1 MTSKHFAVI
10 GSPIEHSLS
19 PKIHSVAYEFLG
31 LDWDYT
37 RFEVKEDGLSSF
49 LGAEGSHLAGIS
61 VTMPLKNKAA
71 AIATN
76 SDSIVEQLGVANT
89 LLKTQAGYS
98 AYNTDVF
105 GIQQALAGAWA
116 EGIESIAILGA
127 GATAQSAL
135 YAVAVNSPDA
145 KVAVYARD
153 VSRSEAI
160 RSLAA
165 SLGVNLEIRELGAYS
180 TSHNLTIST
189 IPSLA
194 LDDLVAGNQDGWF
207 LNASYSSKDL
217 AFTKQFSAGRAVAGE
232 TMLTWQAIARIRIFL
247 TGSTD
252 IELDNEAGLFAKM
265 SGAL

>member
-19 PKIHSVAYEFLG
+19 PKIHSAAYEFLG

-61 VTMPLKNKAA
+61 VTMPLKNEAA

-89 LLKTQAGYS
+89 LVKTEAGYS

-105 GIQQALAGAWA
+105 GIQQALAGAWV

-135 YAVAVNSPDA
+135 YAVSVSAPEA

-153 VSRSEAI
+153 VSKSEAI

-165 SLGVNLEIRELGAYS
+165 SLGVNLEVRELGTYS
-180 TSHNLTIST
+180 NSHDLTIST
-189 IPSLA
+189 IPSSA
-194 LDDLVAGNQDGWF
+194 LDDLVAGSQKGWF
-207 LNASYSSKDL
+207 LNASYSSKDSL
-217 AFTKQFSAGRAVAGE
+217 FTKQFSAERAVAGQ
-232 TMLTWQAIARIRIFL
+232 TMLIWQAIAQIRIFL
-247 TGSTD
+247 TGSAD
-252 IELDNEAGLFAKM
+252 VELDNEAGLFAKM

>member
-19 PKIHSVAYEFLG
+19 PKIHSAAYEFLG

-49 LGAEGSHLAGIS
+49 LGTTGSHLAGIS
-61 VTMPLKNKAA
+61 VTMPLKNEAT

-89 LLKTQAGYS
+89 LLKTESGYS

-105 GIQQALAGAWA
+105 GIQQALAGAWV

-135 YAVAVNSPDA
+135 YAVSVNAPDA

-153 VSRSEAI
+153 VSRTEAM

-165 SLGVNLEIRELGAYS
+165 SLGLTLKIRELS
-180 TSHNLTIST
+180 SFSNSHDLTVST

-194 LDDLVAGNQDGWF
+194 LDDLVAGSQDGWF
-207 LNASYSSKDL
+207 LNASYSSKDSI
-217 AFTKQFSAGRAVAGE
+217 FTKQFSAERAVAGE
-232 TMLTWQAIARIRIFL
+232 IMLIWQAIAQIRIFL